1 MKLSDQIRQTSPYS
15 SPEKGCA
22 QLILGIIA
30 SILLATLPPLAEGI
44 FDWRIMP
51 GHILMNMGGYWFVS
65 TVLFAIYNK
74 RKKSV
79 DWAWLLWIQY
89 HQGYFVRRAVQ
100 ALLASTS
107 SNLSCSCISK
117 CYNMVKSDDKL
128 NQIPNLMVF
137 QETNAGIYYKFC
149 DRV

>member
-79 DWAWLLWIQY
+79 D
-89 HQGYFVRRAVQ
+89 
-100 ALLASTS
+100 
-107 SNLSCSCISK
+107 
-117 CYNMVKSDDKL
+117 
-128 NQIPNLMVF
+128 
-137 QETNAGIYYKFC
+137 
-149 DRV
+149 